1 MRYAPVLMKVAP
13 LGETVRCPNMIVP
26 DGTSVE
32 RDAVVEDA
40 YVPSDSSAMHN
51 VYCESSLLH
60 GTECLEDVTE

>member
-1 MRYAPVLMKVAP
+1 
-13 LGETVRCPNMIVP
+13 MIVP

-40 YVPSDSSAMHN
+40 YVPSDSSTMHN

-60 GTECLEDVTE
+60 GTECLEDVIE